1 MSRLRT
7 ISVTAA
13 LVLLPAVGCA
23 AARTAGGLM
32 DDVGRAADDIVR
44 SGDELADGSVALPHV
59 PQPVPAGRVASLGDD
74 IEKAS
79 AALVDQHAADVSDED
94 AYRVIELSC
103 TATDWLEVG
112 AADSLAEAVEKVM
125 VNEGGSGTLRN
136 RVEDLSDDLA
146 AARTSGDTV
155 SLLASFAVCEAV
167 DAG

>member
-1 MSRLRT
+1 
-7 ISVTAA
+7 
-13 LVLLPAVGCA
+13 
-23 AARTAGGLM
+23 M

-59 PQPVPAGRVASLGDD
+59 PQPVPHVPQPVPAGRVASLGDD

-79 AALVDQHAADVSDED
+79 AALVDQHAADLSDED